1 MLSIRGNIFVLSL
14 LVLLTVGTCGLASA
28 DESARTNF
36 EILKTMNVEISDEL
50 IAGFPADVAGRDLIL
65 APAAR
70 DERYELLAN
79 VFVQALS
86 ANGFRAH
93 EPVAKNPADTTGT
106 PGASVRVAGASDLN
120 VEFQIIDFDLRYTKI
135 YRSYLIGGKKVK
147 RSADVRV
154 TVRLVD
160 PSDGLVVW
168 VGEAFR
174 SLDDGFKYGEIDEVE
189 AGLYSFTKPSRDTKK
204 WGRIVEPV
212 VVTGIIVGLIYLFFS
227 NQTDS

>member
-1 MLSIRGNIFVLSL
+1 MLSFRRNITVFCL
-14 LVLLTVGTCGLASA
+14 LVSLTVGTWGLARA
-28 DESARTNF
+28 DEPTKTNF
-36 EILKTMNVEISDEL
+36 ETIKTMTIEISDEL
-50 IAGFPADVAGRDLIL
+50 IAGFPAEVAGRDIVL

-70 DERYELLAN
+70 DERYELLTN
-79 VFVQALS
+79 VFTQSLTGK
-86 ANGFRAH
+86 GFRAF
-93 EPVAKNPADTTGT
+93 EQVAKNPADTTGAT
-106 PGASVRVAGASDLN
+106 TSAARAAGASDLN
-120 VEFQIIDFDLRYTKI
+120 IEFEIIDFDLRYTKI

-154 TVRLVD
+154 NVRLVD
-160 PSDGLVVW
+160 PSDGLIVW
-168 VGEAFR
+168 VGEATR
-174 SLDDGFKYGEIDEVE
+174 SIDDVFKYGDIDEVE